1 MNVETKTI
9 GSMLEQI
16 EALRTEAAQ
25 AGDTKLVRDC
35 DAAVE
40 GRLTARGCRAAVRRC
55 QAAIRA
61 QEAQC

>member
-9 GSMLEQI
+9 DSLLTQI
-16 EALRTEAAQ
+16 QALRTIAAQ

-40 GRLTARGCRAAVRRC
+40 GRLMARGCRAAVRRC
-55 QAAIRA
+55 LATIRA